1 MLSFIIIHRYF
12 HSSNNSLYDHDVVE
26 FFGTGLAVHC
36 ANF

>member
-12 HSSNNSLYDHDVVE
+12 HSSNSLYDHDVVE